1 MKLNKN
7 ENKGVGGGVVEG
19 YDRQVDIEMTDLL
32 DTNTGNTGISV
43 PNKSVKINEENV
55 DSAESEEEVE
65 KLPINELFLQGTEL
79 SKTSW
84 QEMLTRQAKIEA
96 SEDDLSKPPTKL
108 LINLKAGGLSG
119 GIDIF
124 EGPPIYGQNG
134 ENDNSAPENSI
145 LGQINKK
152 IKEENLLPP
161 DQKSLENDE
170 RNLFVLITELER
182 TDFMLHESILDSYRD
197 FLLCDNFL
205 YLMKNANTST
215 TLSYETR
222 LLYSAMTNKVIQL
235 RFASF
240 ILLIKFFSLQLS
252 VCYDIMTSIVL
263 VRLTFILPSPQL
275 LLVNHYHNHSYTPLT
290 TTVTPLS
297 DTSSTITTSII
308 DTPLSLS
315 SLPSPTLHTFYF
327 HSYTPL
333 TTPLTI
339 TQAMALTAEL
349 GALVKTESVRHLQ
362 TIHDVC
368 EIAATLQQGVHTL
381 H

>member
-1 MKLNKN
+1 MREKEKKLNKN

-19 YDRQVDIEMTDLL
+19 YDRRVDTEITDLL

-43 PNKSVKINEENV
+43 TDKSVKINEGNV
-55 DSAESEEEVE
+55 DNMNKETEEVTE
-65 KLPINELFLQGTEL
+65 KLPINELFIQGTAI

-84 QEMLTRQAKIEA
+84 QEMISRQAKIEA
-96 SEDDLSKPPTKL
+96 AEDDLSKPPTKL

-161 DQKSLENDE
+161 DQKNLENDE

-205 YLMKNANTST
+205 YLMKSANTST

-222 LLYSAMTNKVIQL
+222 LLYSAMTNKVI
-235 RFASF
+235 
-240 ILLIKFFSLQLS
+240 
-252 VCYDIMTSIVL
+252 
-263 VRLTFILPSPQL
+263 
-275 LLVNHYHNHSYTPLT
+275 
-290 TTVTPLS
+290 
-297 DTSSTITTSII
+297 
-308 DTPLSLS
+308 
-315 SLPSPTLHTFYF
+315 
-327 HSYTPL
+327 
-333 TTPLTI
+333 
-339 TQAMALTAEL
+339 
-349 GALVKTESVRHLQ
+349 
-362 TIHDVC
+362 
-368 EIAATLQQGVHTL
+368 
-381 H
+381 